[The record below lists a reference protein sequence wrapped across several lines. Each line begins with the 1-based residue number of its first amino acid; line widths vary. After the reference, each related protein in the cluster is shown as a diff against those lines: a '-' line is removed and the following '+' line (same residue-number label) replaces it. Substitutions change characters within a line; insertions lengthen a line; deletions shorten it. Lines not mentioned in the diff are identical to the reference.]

1 MLGAVKRDFEESF
14 GLGVGGGLAE
24 DAGMDDCLNFIRR
37 EEEVRRCLDGE
48 EVGALLP
55 DGGGLSCGGLAGRL
69 LESRAH
75 GAVMF
80 SVAAAAGREI
90 RLRWGRGEE
99 RRDDRKD
106 EEQQQR
112 DG

>member
-1 MLGAVKRDFEESF
+1 M
-14 GLGVGGGLAE
+14 AE
-24 DAGMDDCLNFIRR
+24 DAGVEDWLNLIRR

-48 EVGALLP
+48 EVGALLA
-55 DGGGLSCGGLAGRL
+55 DGGGLDGWVAGGLLVGRCHC
-69 LESRAH
+69 RAH

-80 SVAAAAGREI
+80 SVAAAAGGDA

-99 RRDDRKD
+99 RRDDRES

-112 DG
+112 DGEEAAHDAIRTT